1 MKSLNRRLLQSLKDD
16 KVILIEDNGR
26 EIYKLIESKRNIK
39 NVAVL
44 YFISQLFNCSV
55 VSKELMQFIERCF
68 PMFVDCTS
76 FLDLDFKIILKIF
89 SSSEL
94 HIDSEMQVFNAVVS
108 WLGYKKERKVYA
120 KDLILKIRLSL
131 LSDPA
136 LKLIIENIA
145 FFIDDYTFI
154 NDVVKDKVKGSQFN
168 KTKTISR
175 YCTNNNFHI
184 VFCGGKVSGTLV
196 RDVYSVK
203 AYDLKTV
210 EKLSNLKEGRQLHEV
225 VCIKDEIFVFGGKDI
240 NLNCITSIEKYS
252 NFTKT
257 WEIVGHMPDVR
268 FNFCACSFMGNAYV
282 LGGFIQVEI
291 LNSILKFNPA
301 DCSWKEVAEMN
312 ESRCYASCTV
322 FEGKIV
328 VSGGYNDRSL
338 NTVEVYDHVANS
350 WTNMPNMIK
359 GRSSHISASFKNKLF
374 LVEGGNVTCEVYDS
388 TCKKF
393 VSIKSPDSRSLY
405 FDLTFPVAVILIGN
419 KFYVYNGGKT
429 TCYIYNIENN
439 TWSEELCEFSRNL
452 SCFSCVKVPQC

>member
-154 NDVVKDKVKGSQFN
+154 NDVVKDKVKGSQFK
-168 KTKTISR
+168 KTKKVSR
-175 YCTNNNFHI
+175 YCTNNYFNI
-184 VFCGGKVSGTLV
+184 VLCGGRNSDTVV

-203 AYDLKTV
+203 VHDLKTV
-210 EKLSNLKEGRQLHEV
+210 KKLPNLKKGRQLNEV
-225 VCIKDEIFVFGGKDI
+225 VCIKGEVFVFGGKDI

-252 NFTKT
+252 SFTNA
-257 WEIVGHMPDVR
+257 WETLACMPDERNNYCV
-268 FNFCACSFMGNAYV
+268 CSFMGNAYV
-282 LGGFIQVEI
+282 LGGYTQNEI
-291 LNSILKFNPA
+291 LYSCLMFNPG

-312 ESRCYASCTV
+312 EPRYNASCTV
-322 FEGKIV
+322 FEGNIV
-328 VSGGYNDRSL
+328 ATGGFNDDLL
-338 NTVEVYDHVANS
+338 NAGETYDHVANS
-350 WTNMPNMIK
+350 
-359 GRSSHISASFKNKLF
+359 
-374 LVEGGNVTCEVYDS
+374 
-388 TCKKF
+388 
-393 VSIKSPDSRSLY
+393 
-405 FDLTFPVAVILIGN
+405 
-419 KFYVYNGGKT
+419 
-429 TCYIYNIENN
+429 
-439 TWSEELCEFSRNL
+439 
-452 SCFSCVKVPQC
+452 